1 MTEATHSR
9 YYILDSGNPNRM
21 LLYPPPNPSLKDR
34 WMSGRRFIKPPAEPV
49 VATIQPGY
57 EKSELVPY
65 FDAARL
71 MSTVMHDVLRSAG
84 VDNLDVYEAEIRSED
99 GAIVHRGYKAF
110 NIIGL
115 VQAADLKQT
124 VFNDPPGSRV
134 IDASIEHL
142 IIDDAKVG
150 DLLMF
155 RLAEFVGAVI
165 VHEKV
170 RVAVEANQIPD
181 VVFREPHEFVS

>member
-1 MTEATHSR
+1 MTEARSQ

-21 LLYPPPNPSLKDR
+21 LLYPPPNPSLRDR
-34 WMSGRRFIKPPAEPV
+34 WMSGRRFVKPPTEPV

-65 FDAARL
+65 FDAAR
-71 MSTVMHDVLRSAG
+71 MMNVAMHDALRSAG
-84 VDNLDVYEAEIRSED
+84 VDNLDAYDAEIRSED
-99 GAIVHRGYKAF
+99 GSIVHRGYKAF
-110 NIIGL
+110 NLIGL
-115 VQAADLKQT
+115 VQAADLKKT
-124 VFNDPPGSRV
+124 VFNDPPASRV

-142 IIDDAKVG
+142 VIDDTKVG
-150 DLLMF
+150 GLLMF

-170 RVAVEANQIPD
+170 RRVIEARRIRD